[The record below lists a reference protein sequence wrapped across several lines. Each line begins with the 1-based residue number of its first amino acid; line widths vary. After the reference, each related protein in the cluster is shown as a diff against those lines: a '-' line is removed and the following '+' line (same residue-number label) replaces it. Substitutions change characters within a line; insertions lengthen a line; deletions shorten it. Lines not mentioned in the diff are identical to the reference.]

1 MLLYFVHV
9 IEAGGREILYFL
21 LTFKI
26 FSKVIFINS
35 IHNLISL
42 THCALNTPY
51 CLLKNR
57 LSALQR
63 AVFFFFFPFLFY
75 PNHSFSTKISGLD
88 AKVCVSPCH
97 RYLYCVPFLL
107 FGIYTPFYQIV
118 FQQIKTKQ
126 GSASSVKYPQSFL
139 PQWVPVKMD
148 RELIEKER
156 HAVGF
161 SLVYFSAMVT

>member
-42 THCALNTPY
+42 THCALNTLY

-63 AVFFFFFPFLFY
+63 AVFFFFFFLFCFTLIIHFLPKYPVWMPKCVSVLAIDTCIVFLFY
-75 PNHSFSTKISGLD
+75 FLAFTL
-88 AKVCVSPCH
+88 
-97 RYLYCVPFLL
+97 PFTRL
-107 FGIYTPFYQIV
+107 
-118 FQQIKTKQ
+118 
-126 GSASSVKYPQSFL
+126 
-139 PQWVPVKMD
+139 
-148 RELIEKER
+148 
-156 HAVGF
+156 
-161 SLVYFSAMVT
+161 YFSRLRQNKDLPVVSNTHKVSFPSGFL